1 MNGLNKQSVQK
12 TTRIVIFIFKTSPD
26 GSPTNWESKF
36 GGNAWQYD
44 EKTDA
49 YYLHLFDVTQADL
62 NWGNEKVRQALYDI
76 VNYWIKFGVDGFRFD
91 VINLISK
98 GEFKDSSKLEKNF
111 IRMDHVFISIYM
123 S

>member
-26 GSPTNWESKF
+26 GPPTNWESKF

-62 NWGNEKVRQALYDI
+62 NWEMKRYVKRYMILLITGL
-76 VNYWIKFGVDGFRFD
+76 
-91 VINLISK
+91 NL
-98 GEFKDSSKLEKNF
+98 G
-111 IRMDHVFISIYM
+111 
-123 S
+123 